1 MAATIAASEKGLK
14 IIDMA
19 RKKKGWNKAENA
31 WWGLAK
37 TSKATLKRFWQG
49 IAIQREVFI
58 NICETVG
65 VNWEEIVD
73 NNPLSRSKKKDFF
86 AYDYAWVG
94 REKLVAELTEKIQD
108 TCRVT
113 IIVGIAGIGKTALA
127 EKVVSE
133 LDWNQFHLENFE
145 PAAKTSD
152 FASVASRWLEMW
164 GDRLQEEDRRD
175 TRRLLNRLVKRLQ
188 DNEYLIL
195 MDSVENIM
203 EGNEEEGWN
212 NFRDEWWG
220 KFFESLFAAESCQ
233 SRIILTSQ
241 DLPHQIPERYKN
253 FWHCIPL
260 GGLADSEQLEL
271 FEKTGLEVD
280 TDLSTRQ
287 YLQRIG
293 AAYEGHPLALR
304 VISGEIGAKPFD
316 GNVVAYWK
324 KYGYEIEEVEKAI
337 AEAKSQGIREGAEDE
352 WNLDRYTRKL
362 RKNVRERLEKT
373 FGRLKRDTINSYRL
387 LCEGSIY
394 RCAVTEKFWLNHL
407 QDWDCDQDEADLAL
421 EILRDRFLVEEVVEN
436 DDVLVRQHNLIRSVA
451 LEHHKKLEE
460 YEQDTDFATD
470 ARIVN

>member
-1 MAATIAASEKGLK
+1 MALSIAASKQGLE
-14 IIDMA
+14 IIDEA
-19 RKKKGWNKAENA
+19 RENKKWNKYEEA
-31 WWGLAK
+31 WWGLATVSEK
-37 TSKATLKRFWQG
+37 TLKRFWQRKR
-49 IAIQREVFI
+49 ILQENFI

-86 AYDYAWVG
+86 AYDYVWVG
-94 REKLVAELTEKIQD
+94 REELVVELTDKIKD
-108 TCRVT
+108 ASRIT

-127 EKVVSE
+127 EKVVEE

-145 PAAKTSD
+145 SDRQGSD
-152 FASVASRWLEMW
+152 FASVASRWLEKW
-164 GDRLQEEDRRD
+164 GDRLQDEDRKD

-212 NFRDEWWG
+212 NFRDEWWE
-220 KFFESLFAAESCQ
+220 KFFESFLAAESCH

-260 GGLADSEQLEL
+260 SGLAESEQLEL

-280 TDLSTRQ
+280 TDSPTRR

-293 AAYEGHPLALR
+293 ATYEGHPLALR
-304 VISGEIGAKPFD
+304 VISGEIGAKPFN

-337 AEAKSQGIREGAEDE
+337 EEAKAQGIIEGADDE
-352 WNLDRYTRKL
+352 WKLDRYTRKL

-373 FGRLKRDTINSYRL
+373 FGRLKQDMINSYRL

-394 RCAVTEKFWLNHL
+394 RCAVREKFWLNHL
-407 QDWDCDQDEADLAL
+407 LEDWECNEDEAELAL
-421 EILRDRFLVEEVVEN
+421 EVLRDRYLVEEVVEN
-436 DDVLVRQHNLIRSVA
+436 DDLLVRQHNLIRSVA
-451 LEHHKKLEE
+451 LEHHKKLEDDDE
-460 YEQDTDFATD
+460 
-470 ARIVN
+470 

>member
-1 MAATIAASEKGLK
+1 MAATIAASKEGLD

-19 RKKKGWNKAENA
+19 RKKKGWNKYESA
-31 WWGLAK
+31 WYQLAL
-37 TSKATLKRFWQG
+37 TSQATLKRFWRQ
-49 IAIQREVFI
+49 IAIQREAFI
-58 NICETVG
+58 SICQTVG
-65 VNWEEIVD
+65 VNWEKIVD

-94 REKLVAELTEKIQD
+94 REELVSELTDKIKD
-108 TCRVT
+108 SCRVA

-127 EKVVSE
+127 EKVISE
-133 LDWNQFHLENFE
+133 LDWNKFDLENFE
-145 PAAKTSD
+145 SDSQASD
-152 FASVASRWLEMW
+152 FASVASRWLEKW
-164 GDRLQEEDRRD
+164 GDRLQEEDRKD

-212 NFRDEWWG
+212 NFRDEWWE
-220 KFFESLFAAESCQ
+220 KFFESFLAVESCQ

-260 GGLADSEQLEL
+260 SGLAESEQLEL

-280 TDLSTRQ
+280 TDSPTRQ

-337 AEAKSQGIREGAEDE
+337 AEAKTQGIMEGADDE
-352 WNLDRYTRKL
+352 WKLDRYTRKL

-373 FGRLKRDTINSYRL
+373 FGRLKQDTINSYRL

-394 RCAVTEKFWLNHL
+394 RCAVPEKFWLNHL
-407 QDWDCDQDEADLAL
+407 EDWECDENEAELAL
-421 EILRDRFLVEEVVEN
+421 EVLSDRFLVEEVVEN

-451 LEHHKKLEE
+451 LEHHKKLEDE
-460 YEQDTDFATD
+460 DE
-470 ARIVN
+470 

>member
-1 MAATIAASEKGLK
+1 M
-14 IIDMA
+14 
-19 RKKKGWNKAENA
+19 
-31 WWGLAK
+31 
-37 TSKATLKRFWQG
+37 
-49 IAIQREVFI
+49 
-58 NICETVG
+58 
-65 VNWEEIVD
+65 
-73 NNPLSRSKKKDFF
+73 
-86 AYDYAWVG
+86 G
-94 REKLVAELTEKIQD
+94 REKLVVELTDKIPD
-108 TCRVT
+108 ICRVT

-133 LDWNQFHLENFE
+133 LNWNQFHLENFE
-145 PAAKTSD
+145 PTTKTSD
-152 FASVASRWLEMW
+152 FASVASRWLEIW
-164 GDRLQEEDRRD
+164 GDRLQEEERRD
-175 TRRLLNRLVKRLQ
+175 TRRLLNRLVKRLL

-212 NFRDEWWG
+212 NFRDELWG
-220 KFFESLFAAESCQ
+220 KFFESLLAAESCQ

-253 FWHCIPL
+253 FWQCIPL
-260 GGLADSEQLEL
+260 GGLAESEQLEL

-337 AEAKSQGIREGAEDE
+337 AEAKIQGIIKGADDE
-352 WNLDRYTRKL
+352 WKLDRYTRKL

-373 FGRLKRDTINSYRL
+373 FARLKRDRINSYLL

-394 RCAVTEKFWLNHL
+394 RCAVPEKFWLNHL
-407 QDWDCDQDEADLAL
+407 QDWECDEDERDLAL
-421 EILRDRFLVEEVVEN
+421 EVLRDRFLVEEVVEN

-451 LEHHKKLEE
+451 LEHHKKLEDE
-460 YEQDTDFATD
+460 DE
-470 ARIVN
+470 

>member
-1 MAATIAASEKGLK
+1 MAASIAGSKQGLE

-19 RKKKGWNKAENA
+19 RKKKGWNKDESA

-37 TSKATLKRFWQG
+37 TSKATLKRFWRQ
-49 IAIQREVFI
+49 IAIQQEAFI

-65 VNWEEIVD
+65 VNWEEIVE
-73 NNPLSRSKKKDFF
+73 NNPLSRSNKKDCF

-94 REKLVAELTEKIQD
+94 REKFVTELTDKIKD
-108 TCRVT
+108 TCRVA
-113 IIVGIAGIGKTALA
+113 IIVGISGIGKTALA
-127 EKVVSE
+127 EKVISE

-145 PAAKTSD
+145 SDSQASD
-152 FASVASRWLEMW
+152 FASVASRWLEKW
-164 GDRLQEEDRRD
+164 GDRLQEEDRKD

-212 NFRDEWWG
+212 TCRDEWWE
-220 KFFESLFAAESCQ
+220 KFFESFLGAESCK

-260 GGLADSEQLEL
+260 GGLAESERLEL

-280 TDLSTRQ
+280 ADSPSYE
-287 YLQRIG
+287 YLKRIG

-324 KYGYEIEEVEKAI
+324 KYGNEIEEVEKAI
-337 AEAKSQGIREGAEDE
+337 EEAKTQGIIEGADDE
-352 WNLDRYTRKL
+352 WKLDRYTRKL
-362 RKNVRERLEKT
+362 RKNVQERLEKT
-373 FGRLKRDTINSYRL
+373 FGRLKQDTINSYRL

-394 RCAVTEKFWLNHL
+394 RCAVPEKFWLNHL
-407 QDWDCDQDEADLAL
+407 EDWDCDEDERDLAL
-421 EILRDRFLVEEVVEN
+421 EVLRDRYLVLVEEYDEN
-436 DDVLVRQHNLIRSVA
+436 YDVLVRQHNLIRSVA
-451 LEHHKKLEE
+451 LEHHKKLEDE
-460 YEQDTDFATD
+460 DE
-470 ARIVN
+470 